1 MVKINGEMILNEEEL
16 ALVSGGKGINCTT
29 ANVVNYYLS
38 CLPFVNKDHIQ
49 ITESSSGWQD
59 VPGNPDIK
67 RKNVV
72 CEAVRSDMKWNNLS
86 GKEKLYV
93 ITPVAGAAFVAAGVL
108 IPAVWRYAKK
118 RLNV

>member
-1 MVKINGEMILNEEEL
+1 MILLNEEEL
-16 ALVSGGKGINCTT
+16 APVSGGKGINCTT
-29 ANVVNYYLS
+29 ANVMNYYLS
-38 CLPFVNKDHIQ
+38 YLPFADKDHIH

-59 VPGNPDIK
+59 VPGNPNIK
-67 RKNVV
+67 RKNIV
-72 CEAVRSDMKWNNLS
+72 CEAVRSDMKWKNLS

-93 ITPVAGAAFVAAGVL
+93 ITPVVGAAFVSAGVL